1 MGRETKDNQKEEK
14 LLKKKN
20 INKGKRNN
28 VRIEKM
34 F

>member
-14 LLKKKN
+14 LLKKN